1 MDVAWYAVHRV
12 LSVQAGDR
20 VVGSALI
27 VLFSSFSILKISKY
41 DGYDFPFN
49 TGGYST
55 DIKVRPTQVIERK
68 GSNWT

>member
-1 MDVAWYAVHRV
+1 M
-12 LSVQAGDR
+12 
-20 VVGSALI
+20 VGSALI